1 MQRFA
6 AVLDDVLAV
15 VLLQQPLDRR
25 GVVVDDYLA
34 VEHPFDNAVSG
45 PDTVADVLADG
56 DTGAGDDA
64 GEPQQEDYQ
73 YGLASGLARSDE
85 AHQYVNEQYYQY
97 QYNKYAERG
106 NPQRH
111 AQREERN
118 GDAGAADDEREESD
132 NQRAGRHDESEYEH
146 SGEELEEDEHHLAEY
161 RYGFG
166 DDGFGLGIGIAA
178 RAGFGG
184 FADRLC
190 RDLLAVHFEFLARRA
205 GSRNGEPHD
214 DVADDEDAEQVAH
227 HRTGPAHEGN
237 PLEDGEQY
245 RQEHGQP
252 YPDRIDVEIL
262 ADAGA
267 DAAQLGVFGVA
278 VETARDARLF
288 GASSRLLF
296 GDVLG
301 GAHLPDDIQNQGLFD
316 HAGAVLR
323 R

>member
-1 MQRFA
+1 MMSPNTSTPAKSLRRMSTTLPNTDTA
-6 AVLDDVLAV
+6 SATMGLA
-15 VLLQQPLDRR
+15 
-25 GVVVDDYLA
+25 
-34 VEHPFDNAVSG
+34 
-45 PDTVADVLADG
+45 
-56 DTGAGDDA
+56 
-64 GEPQQEDYQ
+64 
-73 YGLASGLARSDE
+73 LASGS
-85 AHQYVNEQYYQY
+85 QT
-97 QYNKYAERG
+97 
-106 NPQRH
+106 
-111 AQREERN
+111 
-118 GDAGAADDEREESD
+118 
-132 NQRAGRHDESEYEH
+132 
-146 SGEELEEDEHHLAEY
+146 
-161 RYGFG
+161 
-166 DDGFGLGIGIAA
+166 

-184 FADRLC
+184 FADRLR

-296 GDVLG
+296 GDVLRRC
-301 GAHLPDDIQNQGLFD
+301 PS
-316 HAGAVLR
+316 AG
-323 R
+323 